1 MTYSVS
7 RTRAADKALAG
18 IEKRDRLRIEGA
30 IALLAETPRPPN
42 ATETVGT
49 ADRWRVRIG
58 DYRVLYSIEDERLV
72 VLVIRVAHRREVY
85 R

>member
-1 MTYSVS
+1 MSYQVS

-30 IALLAETPRPPN
+30 IALLADTPRPPN
-42 ATETVGT
+42 ATKMVGVG
-49 ADRWRVRIG
+49 DRWRIRIG
-58 DYRVLYSIEDERLV
+58 SYRVVYSINDGELV
-72 VLVIRVAHRREVY
+72 VLVIRIAHRREVY